1 MTWLS
6 IQLWFLLLV
15 AFLAGA
21 VAAYLVL
28 RQFVPDVDKL
38 ETQAGSAQ
46 DGES

>member
-21 VAAYLVL
+21 VAAYVVL
-28 RQFVPDVDKL
+28 RRLVPHDDKL
-38 ETQAGSAQ
+38 ETAADSAQ
-46 DGES
+46 DGEY